1 MSFKRRGRKSL
12 GHFSWSPFC
21 VYCLGSQNQI
31 FQTLNRWGKKSVPRS
46 FGDVPL
52 IHIVNR
58 FALSRKRPPPPKE
71 REHIEKEPPPPFR
84 RRHFT
89 GKTRSTSLNNDCKV
103 VCVLEAFFVSL
114 LRCESLYKVFWVF
127 RQQLSR
133 SISLGIATIGISYL
147 SRCLRL

>member
-12 GHFSWSPFC
+12 GPFSWSPFC

-71 REHIEKEPPPPFR
+71 REHIEKEPPQKPFVVDTLR
-84 RRHFT
+84 ERH
-89 GKTRSTSLNNDCKV
+89 KVPLYNDCKV

>member
-1 MSFKRRGRKSL
+1 MEKNKRGLYSRSSTCSKREEVQHSMSFKKRQKKSRS
-12 GHFSWSPFC
+12 FFVVPFL
-21 VYCLGSQNQI
+21 CLLFRVSKSDF

-89 GKTRSTSLNNDCKV
+89 GKTQSTSLNNDCKV

-114 LRCESLYKVFWVF
+114 LRCESL
-127 RQQLSR
+127 
-133 SISLGIATIGISYL
+133 
-147 SRCLRL
+147 